1 MKTARISQ
9 HEQQP
14 MNPTSPILET
24 DTASQL
30 LKLASDI
37 ETYRVDLGLTKAALL
52 RANDALG
59 TDRTYNKLTSGDTSQ
74 LDIAAWLERYK
85 RAWDRL
91 MQEDV
96 YQEMALLQLTGPAE
110 LCAAYLQ
117 TRNRRDNSRF
127 GLLLGENGT
136 GKTSAINVLRS
147 KSYAA
152 NSILTEAYA
161 IWKNER
167 TNEGTAVPLLES
179 IGAAMGMVGLPAR
192 KNKLMSHMVNELRQ
206 SRRCILIEEGHHL
219 CPQGLGTI
227 KNLISLTPTTIIVT
241 AIPKLW
247 EQMTGTKDAYREAK
261 QLTGNRLAF
270 VVELSPEPSDIQ
282 AMMENGGITF
292 SVMKPSSHQPSEMER
307 AVGIVR
313 AKMASHGNLKFVKHC
328 ISRFS
333 ASVKSGESPDL
344 DAWDKAVQQT
354 SDSLTPKRRR

>member
-1 MKTARISQ
+1 
-9 HEQQP
+9 
-14 MNPTSPILET
+14 MNPIPPQIET

-30 LKLASDI
+30 LKLATDI
-37 ETYRVDLGLTKAALL
+37 DTYRIDLGMTKAAFL
-52 RANDALG
+52 RAHDALG
-59 TDRTYNKLTSGDTSQ
+59 TDRTYNKLISGDTAQ
-74 LDIAAWLERYK
+74 LDIAAWMERYQ
-85 RAWDRL
+85 RTWDLL

-96 YQEMALLQLTGPAE
+96 YQEVALLQLTGPAE

-127 GLLLGENGT
+127 GLVLGENGT
-136 GKTSAINVLRS
+136 GKTSAINVLRD
-147 KSYAA
+147 KWYAS

-161 IWKNER
+161 IWRNER

-192 KNKLMSHMVNELRQ
+192 KNKLMNHMVNELRQ
-206 SRRCILIEEGHHL
+206 SRRCIIIEEGHHL
-219 CPQGLGTI
+219 CPQGLGTL

-270 VVELSPEPSDIQ
+270 VVELTPESSDIQ
-282 AMMENGGITF
+282 AMMEHGGITF
-292 SVMKPSSHQPSEMER
+292 SAVRPSKDAPSETER
-307 AVGIVR
+307 AVAMAR
-313 AKMASHGNLKFVKHC
+313 AKMAAHGNLKFVKHC
-328 ISRFS
+328 ISRF
-333 ASVKSGESPDL
+333 AAGLTSGESPSI
-344 DAWDKAVQQT
+344 DAWEKAVQQT